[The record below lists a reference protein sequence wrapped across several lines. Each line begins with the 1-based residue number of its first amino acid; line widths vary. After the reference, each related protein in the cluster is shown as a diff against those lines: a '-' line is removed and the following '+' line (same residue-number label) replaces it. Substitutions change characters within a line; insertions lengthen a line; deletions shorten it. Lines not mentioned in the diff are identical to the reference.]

1 MKSTVSVTE
10 AQRQLPKI
18 LRQDHV
24 VAVMRHDT
32 IAGFVVP
39 REKFESL
46 VETVATL
53 SSPEAMKA
61 IKKFQSGKMKFYTLA
76 EMKKDLSE

>member
-24 VAVMRHDT
+24 VAVMRHDA